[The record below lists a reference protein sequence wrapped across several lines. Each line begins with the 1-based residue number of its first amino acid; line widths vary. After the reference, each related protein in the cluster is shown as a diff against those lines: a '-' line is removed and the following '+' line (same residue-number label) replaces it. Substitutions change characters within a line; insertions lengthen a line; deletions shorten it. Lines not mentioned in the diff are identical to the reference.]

1 MAARRKTGLTS
12 DSVAALATKLAEGK
26 RVRVKLSDPQF
37 GEGTTGA
44 VVRIGDPAVDGA
56 DYITVRVTVNGH
68 ADELPFAPNELELP
82 GRRLPG
88 SAKPSRRRQAS
99 RPSPA
104 ASEPQTSA
112 PPATTPAA
120 VERNHGASDKD
131 PDKDSDKDSEK
142 GAAKM
147 AAKAP
152 AKVAAKAPAI
162 ALPAKRP
169 DKALAAKSADAA
181 AGRTPTPRRKS
192 STPPKITVTVT
203 SSGASWSVS
212 ALRGAKSVAKS
223 VAVPPGVVTAIAD
236 LLDQSGISAA
246 VAEVNETALAEAEQ
260 RAAQLR
266 VELAELDAVLAAHR
280 SPR

>member
-1 MAARRKTGLTS
+1 MAARRKTGLTP
-12 DSVAALATKLAEGK
+12 DSVAALATQLAEGK

-37 GEGTTGA
+37 GDGTTGA

-82 GRRLPG
+82 GRRVPA
-88 SAKPSRRRQAS
+88 SAKPSRRRLPS
-99 RPSPA
+99 GPSPA
-104 ASEPQTSA
+104 ASEPQTSDS
-112 PPATTPAA
+112 PATTPAA
-120 VERNHGASDKD
+120 VGRNHAASDRA
-131 PDKDSDKDSEK
+131 SDQ
-142 GAAKM
+142 GAAKVT
-147 AAKAP
+147 AKAP
-152 AKVAAKAPAI
+152 AKAPAI
-162 ALPAKRP
+162 ALPATGP
-169 DKALAAKSADAA
+169 DKALPAKSAAA
-181 AGRTPTPRRKS
+181 AVGRAPIPRRKT
-192 STPPKITVTVT
+192 STPPKITVTIT
-203 SSGASWSVS
+203 SSDASWSVS
-212 ALRGAKSVAKS
+212 ALRGTKSVTKS

>member
-1 MAARRKTGLTS
+1 
-12 DSVAALATKLAEGK
+12 V
-26 RVRVKLSDPQF
+26 
-37 GEGTTGA
+37 
-44 VVRIGDPAVDGA
+44 
-56 DYITVRVTVNGH
+56 
-68 ADELPFAPNELELP
+68 
-82 GRRLPG
+82 
-88 SAKPSRRRQAS
+88 
-99 RPSPA
+99 
-104 ASEPQTSA
+104 
-112 PPATTPAA
+112 
-120 VERNHGASDKD
+120 
-131 PDKDSDKDSEK
+131 
-142 GAAKM
+142 

-169 DKALAAKSADAA
+169 DRALAAKSADAA
-181 AGRTPTPRRKS
+181 AGRTPTPRRKP

-212 ALRGAKSVAKS
+212 ALRGAKSVTKS

>member
-1 MAARRKTGLTS
+1 MSARRKTGLTPE
-12 DSVAALATKLAEGK
+12 SVAALATQLAEGK
-26 RVRVKLSDPQF
+26 RVRVKFSDPQF
-37 GEGTTGA
+37 GEATTGA

-82 GRRLPG
+82 GGRVAG

-99 RPSPA
+99 RPSPD
-104 ASEPQTSA
+104 ASEPQTGRA
-112 PPATTPAA
+112 PVKVPAHELPPKA
-120 VERNHGASDKD
+120 
-131 PDKDSDKDSEK
+131 PDKAPDKALEK
-142 GAAKM
+142 
-147 AAKAP
+147 
-152 AKVAAKAPAI
+152 
-162 ALPAKRP
+162 ALPAK
-169 DKALAAKSADAA
+169 ALPAKSLAA
-181 AGRTPTPRRKS
+181 AGGRTPRRKAS
-192 STPPKITVTVT
+192 IPPKITLTIT

-212 ALRGAKSVAKS
+212 ALRGAKSVTKS
-223 VAVPPGVVTAIAD
+223 AAVSPGVVTAIAD

>member
-1 MAARRKTGLTS
+1 
-12 DSVAALATKLAEGK
+12 V
-26 RVRVKLSDPQF
+26 
-37 GEGTTGA
+37 
-44 VVRIGDPAVDGA
+44 
-56 DYITVRVTVNGH
+56 
-68 ADELPFAPNELELP
+68 
-82 GRRLPG
+82 
-88 SAKPSRRRQAS
+88 
-99 RPSPA
+99 
-104 ASEPQTSA
+104 
-112 PPATTPAA
+112 
-120 VERNHGASDKD
+120 
-131 PDKDSDKDSEK
+131 
-142 GAAKM
+142 

-152 AKVAAKAPAI
+152 AKVAAKAI